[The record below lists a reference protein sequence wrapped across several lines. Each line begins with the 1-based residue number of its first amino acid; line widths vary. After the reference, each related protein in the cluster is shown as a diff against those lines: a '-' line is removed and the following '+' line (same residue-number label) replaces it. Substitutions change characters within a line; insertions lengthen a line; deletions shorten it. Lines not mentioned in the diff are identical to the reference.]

1 MVTDNEKAQ
10 TDHPGLEIIGS
21 LQQQFIV
28 EAAIISWYRFGSI
41 PWNRIAILGRILNIL
56 DLIGRRASWAVL
68 LVEISP
74 SAVSSS

>member
-41 PWNRIAILGRILNIL
+41 PSNRNAIFRRILITLN
-56 DLIGRRASWAVL
+56 LIGRRTSWV
-68 LVEISP
+68 VP
-74 SAVSSS
+74 